1 MSIPRKPKVDDWYE
15 DAEDGRSFR
24 IVAIDDDDGTIEVQ
38 YFDGDVEEFDTDSW
52 YQMDLT
58 RVAEPEDWSGPFDD
72 LEEDDKGETYRAMR
86 PEDWNGPAD
95 EMDYED

>member
-1 MSIPRKPKVDDWYE
+1 VTIPRKPKIDNWYE

-24 IVAIDDDDGTIEVQ
+24 IVAIDEDDGTIEVQ
-38 YFDGDVEEFDTDSW
+38 YFDGDVEEFDTDTW

-72 LEEDDKGETYRAMR
+72 LEEDDRGETYRPAR

>member
-1 MSIPRKPKVDDWYE
+1 MPIPGKPRIDDWYE

-24 IVAIDDDDGTIEVQ
+24 IVAIDDDAATVEVQ
-38 YFDGDVEEFDTDSW
+38 YFDGDVEEFDIDTW
-52 YQMDLT
+52 YQLDLSP
-58 RVAEPEDWSGPFDD
+58 VAEPEDWSGPFDD
-72 LEEDDKGETYRAMR
+72 LEQDDLGETYRSNR

>member
-1 MSIPRKPKVDDWYE
+1 MAIPRKPKVDNWYE

-24 IVAIDDDDGTIEVQ
+24 IVAIDEDDGTIEVQ
-38 YFDGDVEEFDTDSW
+38 YFDGDVEEFDTDTW

-58 RVAEPEDWSGPFDD
+58 QRAEPEDWSGPFDD
-72 LEEDDKGETYRAMR
+72 LERDDRGETYRAAR

>member
-1 MSIPRKPKVDDWYE
+1 MSIPRKPRVDDWYK

-24 IVAIDDDDGTIEVQ
+24 IVAVDEDGGTVEVQ
-38 YFDGDVEEFDTDSW
+38 YFDGDIEEFDTDTW

-95 EMDYED
+95 EMDYEE

>member
-1 MSIPRKPKVDDWYE
+1 MTIPRKAKVDDWYE

-24 IVAIDDDDGTIEVQ
+24 IVAVDEDDGTIEVQ
-38 YFDGDVEEFDTDSW
+38 YFDGDVEEFDKDTW
-52 YQMDLT
+52 YQMNLT
-58 RVAEPEDWSGPFDD
+58 KIAEPEDWSGPFDD
-72 LEEDDKGETYRAMR
+72 LETDDMGETYRAKR

>member
-1 MSIPRKPKVDDWYE
+1 MSIPRKPRVDDWYE

-24 IVAIDDDDGTIEVQ
+24 IVAIDEDEGTIEVQ
-38 YFDGDVEEFDTDSW
+38 YFDGDVEEFDIDTW
-52 YQMDLT
+52 YQMNLT

-72 LEEDDKGETYRAMR
+72 LEADDLSETYRPIR

-95 EMDYED
+95 EMDYEE